1 MSKNK
6 YCVSLGTPLLCALF
20 IVTSIVISGCSGDSN
35 RAGVTRIQLS
45 GSSTVGPLAE
55 EIGKRY
61 EKLNPDVRIE
71 VQTGGSSRG
80 IAEAKSGLADI
91 GMSSRAL
98 KDSETDGR
106 MAWPIAMD
114 GVCFIVH
121 ADNPVSSLSRSQLL
135 SIIKGDVD
143 NWKQFGGADE
153 SIVFI
158 NRAAGRSELELVTK
172 FFDVGAADL
181 NADLVAGENQQ
192 GIKMVATNANSI
204 CYMSVGASEDAVSN
218 GEAIKTLP
226 LEGVAATIS
235 NVESGAFPLSRPLI
249 FVTGDQPSKSLTD
262 FIEFA
267 QSEEVV
273 DLLRELS
280 YVPISK

>member
-1 MSKNK
+1 MSKSK
-6 YCVSLGTPLLCALF
+6 YCVSLGAPLVCAIF
-20 IVTSIVISGCSGDSN
+20 IVTSIVISGCSRDSSQ
-35 RAGVTRIQLS
+35 GVTRIQLS

-106 MAWPIAMD
+106 KAWPIAMD

-121 ADNPVSSLSRSQLL
+121 ANNPVSSLSRSQLL
-135 SIIKGDVD
+135 SIIKGEVD
-143 NWKQFGGADE
+143 NWKHFGGADE

-158 NRAAGRSELELVTK
+158 NRAAGRS
-172 FFDVGAADL
+172 
-181 NADLVAGENQQ
+181 
-192 GIKMVATNANSI
+192 
-204 CYMSVGASEDAVSN
+204 
-218 GEAIKTLP
+218 
-226 LEGVAATIS
+226 
-235 NVESGAFPLSRPLI
+235 
-249 FVTGDQPSKSLTD
+249 
-262 FIEFA
+262 
-267 QSEEVV
+267 
-273 DLLRELS
+273 
-280 YVPISK
+280 

>member
-1 MSKNK
+1 M
-6 YCVSLGTPLLCALF
+6 ALF
-20 IVTSIVISGCSGDSN
+20 APIGCAMFIATLFVISGCSPNSS
-35 RAGVTRIQLS
+35 RSGVIQLS

-98 KDSETDGR
+98 KDSETAGR
-106 MAWPIAMD
+106 LAWPIAMD

-121 ADNPVSSLSRSQLL
+121 ADNPVGELSRSQLL
-135 SIIKGDVD
+135 SIIDGTVD
-143 NWKQFGGADE
+143 NWKQFGGPDA

-172 FFDVGAADL
+172 FFDIKASDL
-181 NADLVAGENQQ
+181 KADLVSGENQQ

-204 CYMSVGASEDAVSN
+204 SYMSVGASEDAIEHD
-218 GEAIKTLP
+218 EAIKTLP
-226 LEGVAATIS
+226 LDGVSATVS
-235 NVESGAFPLSRPLI
+235 NVESGTFPLSRPLI
-249 FVTGDQPSKSLTD
+249 FVTGDEPSESLTD

-273 DLLRELS
+273 DLLRDLS

>member
-1 MSKNK
+1 
-6 YCVSLGTPLLCALF
+6 
-20 IVTSIVISGCSGDSN
+20 
-35 RAGVTRIQLS
+35 
-45 GSSTVGPLAE
+45 
-55 EIGKRY
+55 
-61 EKLNPDVRIE
+61 
-71 VQTGGSSRG
+71 
-80 IAEAKSGLADI
+80 
-91 GMSSRAL
+91 
-98 KDSETDGR
+98 
-106 MAWPIAMD
+106 MD

>member
-1 MSKNK
+1 MSKSK
-6 YCVSLGTPLLCALF
+6 YCVSLGAPFLCALF

-45 GSSTVGPLAE
+45 GSSTIGPLAE

-80 IAEAKSGLADI
+80 IVEAKTGLADI

-98 KDSETDGR
+98 KESETEGR
-106 MAWPIAMD
+106 LSWPIAMD

-121 ADNPVSSLSRSQLL
+121 ADNPVKELSKSQLL
-135 SIIKGDVD
+135 SIVSGEID
-143 NWKQFGGADE
+143 NWNQFGGPDK
-153 SIVFI
+153 SIIFI

-172 FFDVGAADL
+172 YLDVSAADL

-192 GIKMVATNANSI
+192 GIKMVATNPNSI
-204 CYMSVGASEDAVSN
+204 CYMSVGASEDATQN
-218 GEAIKTLP
+218 GEAIKMLP
-226 LEGVAATIS
+226 LEGIAATVS
-235 NVESGAFPLSRPLI
+235 NVESGVFPLSRPLI